1 MARKKQETWEE
12 KDRVYQ
18 YIGSDGRDAFPT
30 SFELRIHST
39 PRNQL
44 IYNDNGTNRSI
55 RYCVNQESPFQD
67 EQKGESTL
75 GRVTF
80 FNGRVTIP
88 KSQRTLQKLLSI
100 YHPYLGKKYRELDP
114 EADAKKF
121 VETEQNYY
129 KAAEKIFN
137 SKDVELRAVGR
148 VILGKGVAT
157 KSASTI
163 KGDLLSRCKDDND
176 AVLSVINLF
185 GDSDLMLKE
194 LAYRAVDAGQIKISE
209 DKSKLLDSSNKKIA
223 ELEFDEDPY
232 HKIVLWFK
240 NKEGRT
246 MKEYLEDKLK

>member
-1 MARKKQETWEE
+1 MARKKQDSWEV

-30 SFELRIHST
+30 SFELRVHST
-39 PRNQL
+39 SRNQL
-44 IYNDNGTNRSI
+44 LYNDNGENRAI
-55 RYCVNQESPFQD
+55 RYCVNQNSPFQD

-80 FNGRVTIP
+80 FNGRVTVP
-88 KSQRTLQKLLSI
+88 KEQVTLQKLLSI

-129 KAAEKIFN
+129 KAAENIFN
-137 SKDVELRAVGR
+137 AKDVALRAVGR
-148 VILGKGVAT
+148 VILGKGATT

-163 KGDLLSRCKDDND
+163 KGDLLSKCKHDNSVV
-176 AVLSVINLF
+176 ASVISLF
-185 GDSDLMLKE
+185 SDSDLMLKE
-194 LAYRAVDAGQIKISE
+194 LAYKAVDAGQIKISD

-223 ELEFDEDPY
+223 ELAFDEDPY